1 MRVLSVDSST
11 ATASCAVI
19 EDGKLLGEL
28 TFNDKKQHSVILMS
42 QIDYLLKGLNL
53 DIEDIDGF
61 VVSSGP
67 GSFTGLRI
75 GTASIKG
82 LAQGLNKPLVG
93 ISSLD
98 CLAYNLAYTDGVI
111 CPILDALR
119 DNVYTAL
126 YKFDNGNLVRLTD
139 YLAIHVDELI
149 SILQGQESNTV
160 SFIGDGIPKFKEKLK
175 NSFEHVYFSPAHLNF
190 PRASSLGELGL
201 QKLKNNLSDDLLSFS
216 PIYLRK
222 SQAEREYEDRVRMS
236 VNE

>member
-19 EDGKLLGEL
+19 EEGKLLGEVS
-28 TFNDKKQHSVILMS
+28 FNDKKQHSVILMP
-42 QIDYLLKGLNL
+42 QIDYLLKNLNL
-53 DIEDIDGF
+53 DIDDIDGF

-82 LAQGLNKPLVG
+82 LAQGLDKPLIG

-98 CLAYNLAYTDGVI
+98 CLAYNLAYTDGII

-126 YKFDNGNLVRLTD
+126 YKFAEGNLMRLTD
-139 YLAIHVDELI
+139 YMAIHIDELI
-149 SILQGQESNTV
+149 SIIQGQEDNKV
-160 SFIGDGIPKFKEKLK
+160 CFIGDGISKFKEKLE
-175 NSFEHVYFSPAHLNF
+175 NSFKYVYFSPAHLNL

-201 QKLKNNLSDDLLSFS
+201 QKLKNSNGDDLLSFS

-222 SQAEREYEDRVRMS
+222 SQAEREYEDKARMS

>member
-19 EDGKLLGEL
+19 EDGKLLGEIS
-28 TFNDKKQHSVILMS
+28 FNDKKQHSVILMH

-53 DIEDIDGF
+53 DISAIDGF
-61 VVSSGP
+61 VISSGP

-75 GTASIKG
+75 GAASIKG

-98 CLAYNLAYTDGVI
+98 CLAYNLAYTDGII

-126 YKFDNGNLVRLTD
+126 YKFSDGNLVRLTD
-139 YLAIHVDELI
+139 YMAIHIDELI
-149 SILQGQESNTV
+149 ILIQSQEDKKV
-160 SFIGDGIPKFKEKLK
+160 CFIGDAIPKFKDKLEK
-175 NSFEHVYFSPAHLNF
+175 SFIGAHFAPAHLNF

-201 QKLKNNLSDDLLSFS
+201 EKLKNNSNDDLLSFS

-222 SQAEREYEDRVRMS
+222 SQAEREYEAKVRMS

>member
-1 MRVLSVDSST
+1 MRILSVDSST

-19 EDGKLLGEL
+19 EDGKLLGEVN
-28 TFNDKKQHSVILMS
+28 FNDKKQHSVILMP

-93 ISSLD
+93 VSSLD
-98 CLAYNLAYTDGVI
+98 CLAYNLAYTDGII

-126 YKFDNGNLVRLTD
+126 YKFAGNNLVKLTD
-139 YLAIHVDELI
+139 YMAIHVDELI
-149 SILQGQESNTV
+149 SIIQGQEYNKV
-160 SFIGDGIPKFKEKLK
+160 SFIGDGIPKFKEKLE
-175 NSFEHVYFSPAHLNF
+175 NSFTHVYFSPSHLNF

-201 QKLKNNLSDDLLSFS
+201 QKLNNTSGDDLLSFS

-222 SQAEREYEDRVRMS
+222 SQAEREYEDKARMS